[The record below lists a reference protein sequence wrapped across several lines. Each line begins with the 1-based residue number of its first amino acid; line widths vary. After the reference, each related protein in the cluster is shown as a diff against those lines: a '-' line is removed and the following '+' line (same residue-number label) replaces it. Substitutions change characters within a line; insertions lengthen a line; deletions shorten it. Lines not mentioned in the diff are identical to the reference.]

1 MKIGRNNLCPCG
13 SGKKYKQCCI
23 DIKEITTK
31 KELPDGMV
39 DTILNLRTSLLNKKE
54 HIIEYRKIRNIHGEV
69 LDSMIDFL
77 YSDKYP
83 IAEVFQNVVI
93 KVLQEFEIKLDLD
106 KEHDTRIF
114 YDIAVYPNK
123 KELTSITDI
132 YLKNNKF
139 RKEEKVKMLEAMKDS
154 YVGLFKINNIDFDN
168 GYLEIEDVFNKRKF
182 KIIDIALSSSTE
194 SNVYLYNRIITY
206 NGLSFSSG
214 INLFFQ
220 KDNKFIKDYIK
231 SYNNYNIN
239 YIAETLKL
247 LKIYKSSSL
256 SHNINY
262 L

>member
-1 MKIGRNNLCPCG
+1 
-13 SGKKYKQCCI
+13 
-23 DIKEITTK
+23 
-31 KELPDGMV
+31 
-39 DTILNLRTSLLNKKE
+39 
-54 HIIEYRKIRNIHGEV
+54 
-69 LDSMIDFL
+69 
-77 YSDKYP
+77 
-83 IAEVFQNVVI
+83 
-93 KVLQEFEIKLDLD
+93 
-106 KEHDTRIF
+106 
-114 YDIAVYPNK
+114 
-123 KELTSITDI
+123 
-132 YLKNNKF
+132 
-139 RKEEKVKMLEAMKDS
+139 MLEAMKDS